1 MKIKNMEKDELKLCQ
16 DNLLKYY
23 ERKFKYF
30 TNIDED
36 KNEEDSEKF
45 LEILKLGKCKR
56 ENIFS
61 NEDVE
66 QNSLVLTSQYS
77 DEKENFEYGV
87 ILPSPYQP
95 WFRFMD
101 PIIEINGD
109 HSLQRTYK
117 EIEIGDRLYI
127 WVTLN
132 KQGEGQHLTGVVV
145 TKNNKHIGFG
155 MGYDMVSVL
164 SATPESTFDL
174 TTPIL
179 QSLALGLNPE
189 GIYEA
194 RLFSSDLIIENQLLR
209 QFTQPNFEGVRLVA
223 ATELNADY
231 VRYLNKE
238 FDMIG
243 YENVHFQVVPRIIS
257 IEHFDNIDVE
267 HLKQAGKKNINDN
280 LQIFQK
286 KIQGLGVDDVNVIIE
301 AYKYFSIKTQHLV
314 NQLYLLKKG
323 FLVMLYASYLINI
336 PSSAHMYCK
345 YTGKSIKKFTN
356 CTSFLQ
362 KIFGD
367 LLNCGWFESKFLN
380 TDDIVTNPAWCRQ
393 NFVVAPVPD
402 CIQSLV
408 REKASRR
415 EIQKR
420 SIESEKKNEE
430 KYIKMQFTDKDIHD
444 YIKNLSTKR
453 LHKLIMSNK
462 KYKKHFKKFL
472 HKK

>member
-1 MKIKNMEKDELKLCQ
+1 
-16 DNLLKYY
+16 
-23 ERKFKYF
+23 
-30 TNIDED
+30 
-36 KNEEDSEKF
+36 
-45 LEILKLGKCKR
+45 
-56 ENIFS
+56 
-61 NEDVE
+61 
-66 QNSLVLTSQYS
+66 
-77 DEKENFEYGV
+77 
-87 ILPSPYQP
+87 
-95 WFRFMD
+95 
-101 PIIEINGD
+101 
-109 HSLQRTYK
+109 
-117 EIEIGDRLYI
+117 
-127 WVTLN
+127 
-132 KQGEGQHLTGVVV
+132 
-145 TKNNKHIGFG
+145 
-155 MGYDMVSVL
+155 
-164 SATPESTFDL
+164 
-174 TTPIL
+174 
-179 QSLALGLNPE
+179 
-189 GIYEA
+189 
-194 RLFSSDLIIENQLLR
+194 
-209 QFTQPNFEGVRLVA
+209 
-223 ATELNADY
+223 
-231 VRYLNKE
+231 
-238 FDMIG
+238 MIG

-453 LHKLIMSNK
+453 IQM
-462 KYKKHFKKFL
+462 
-472 HKK
+472 